1 MRGMGSELS
10 SEAELM
16 SNETM
21 IAMVLILL
29 IAVGVTTVIA
39 WIVR

>member
-1 MRGMGSELS
+1 MRGKGSELS

-21 IAMVLILL
+21 IVMVLILL
-29 IAVGVTTVIA
+29 IAVGVTTVTA